1 MYKNIIV
8 PVDMGQEER
17 GRKALEI
24 AGRLCDKGGTLHL
37 VNVIEEVPAYVA
49 AELPADIYENSRK
62 QVKEKLHDMA
72 KSASAKTE
80 IEIRHGRPATEIM
93 NAAEE
98 AGADLIIVA
107 SHRPEFADYLLGSTA
122 ARVVRHAN
130 CAVLVDR

>member
-8 PVDMGQEER
+8 PIDMGQEER

-24 AGRLCDKGGTLHL
+24 AQRLCDKGGILHL

-49 AELPADIYENSRK
+49 AELPSDIYENSRK
-62 QVKEKLHDMA
+62 QVKDKLHELA
-72 KSASAKTE
+72 ESTSAETQ
-80 IEIRHGRPATEIM
+80 IEIRHGRPANEIM
-93 NAAEE
+93 SAAEE
-98 AGADLIIVA
+98 VGADLIIVA